1 MSERFLTVPKII
13 IILPFSLFI
22 LNGCLPIPHSDYLAP
37 EISGVMQ
44 DGERPVADARVYLDA
59 TFDGENCEQF
69 DMQAET
75 NETGEFAIGPVK
87 KFRWVVLLFGDPVA
101 SWRLCVDTPEGK
113 KVLLQQGG
121 IGMSP
126 LTLNIECDISS
137 SEIRYIEAFGTI
149 EGKCIGEASP

>member
-1 MSERFLTVPKII
+1 MYEGFVTVPKL
-13 IILPFSLFI
+13 IILLFLLFL

-37 EISGVMQ
+37 EISGVVQ
-44 DGERPVADARVYLDA
+44 DGDKPVSDARVYLDA
-59 TFDGENCEQF
+59 TFDSKNCEQY

-75 NETGEFAIGPVK
+75 TEAGEFVIGPVK
-87 KFRWVVLLFGDPVA
+87 KFRWVVLLIGDPIA
-101 SWRLCVDTPEGK
+101 YWTLCVDTPEGK

-126 LTLNIECDISS
+126 LTLTIECDISS

-149 EGKCIGEASP
+149 EGKCIGKASP